1 MGKRFIERPT
11 ARQIVDRA
19 EREAQLERRLDMAKD
34 WLAANY
40 APSAPPPLPT
50 KAELKAREE
59 VATFNRFF
67 DEYEHNEIPDRLG
80 KTGQYEP
87 KSIYSPAPA
96 ARIRREAPRKR
107 KAAERNERDCE
118 LPTDLRRHHTLHVTD
133 GRGRDKATITVNPF
147 SKRITIT
154 GAGFR

>member
-11 ARQIVDRA
+11 ARQIIDRA
-19 EREAQLERRLDMAKD
+19 EREAQYERALDRDRD
-34 WLAANY
+34 WLAANFG
-40 APSAPPPLPT
+40 PPPAPRLPT
-50 KAELKAREE
+50 KAELKAAEE
-59 VATFNRFF
+59 KATFDRFY
-67 DEYEHNEIPDRLG
+67 DEWEHNEIPDRLG

-96 ARIRREAPRKR
+96 SRIRREAPRKR
-107 KAAERNERDCE
+107 KIAERTERDCM
-118 LPTDLRRHHTLHVTD
+118 LPDDMRRHRTFHVTD
-133 GRGRDKATITVNPF
+133 GRGRDTATITINPF